1 MSRTQVV
8 LLVDYLILNH
18 IGGSYSFVYRQD
30 GLLFLF
36 TRTETRDAVTA
47 FLALDTDLRTQPE
60 GDLALFVSDQ
70 S

>member
-30 GLLFLF
+30 GLL
-36 TRTETRDAVTA
+36 
-47 FLALDTDLRTQPE
+47 
-60 GDLALFVSDQ
+60 VSVYEDGNP
-70 S
+70 